1 MSYYK
6 VFAREVNLGH
16 AVVVVHVITMV
27 VVVVVVLF
35 GGLVWGCCRC
45 GGEESLEAPRIL
57 D

>member
-1 MSYYK
+1 MLMSYYK

-27 VVVVVVLF
+27 VVLF

-45 GGEESLEAPRIL
+45 GGEESLEAPRVL